1 MIGESLGPVCYT
13 FIYLVIIQFVLMGNL
28 QLSVLNISISS
39 SSFQAHILILTFV
52 IRGLICAYP
61 ATISFSS
68 AYLFLFCFGLAWFG
82 FGFYFLTGES
92 SGTIFPNAVS
102 SAEVP

>member
-1 MIGESLGPVCYT
+1 
-13 FIYLVIIQFVLMGNL
+13 
-28 QLSVLNISISS
+28 
-39 SSFQAHILILTFV
+39 
-52 IRGLICAYP
+52 
-61 ATISFSS
+61 
-68 AYLFLFCFGLAWFG
+68 LFLVWFGLAWFG